1 MFDFADLLFFFLQG
15 YVVDARID
23 EFMEEYTVRSGSG
36 EKRTVD
42 GNEIFPFDFDDERAT
57 NTTIPFGAVVLADG
71 LEDSDERYFHTAQ
84 VMGEHK
90 DGRYKVYFLND
101 GSFGYV
107 KSNEVTPMPF
117 GVFSSSE
124 DAKLFASC
132 DEFYEVLADN
142 HSEHT
147 LQRQIGDG
155 CITVISW
162 PQEDSEITTL
172 IATYDGQIHMDFNVY
187 SSADI
192 FESNYKHS
200 LVSRLSE
207 EEFEGTETKQTD
219 FHPRGHGRV
228 VNFRHDLMTRPYF
241 GTKYPR
247 SIAEVI
253 DDS

>member
-1 MFDFADLLFFFLQG
+1 
-15 YVVDARID
+15 
-23 EFMEEYTVRSGSG
+23 MEEYTVRSSG
-36 EKRTVD
+36 GEDRKVD
-42 GNEIFPFDFDDERAT
+42 GNEIFPFDFDDETPT
-57 NTTIPFGAVVLADG
+57 NNTIPFGAVVLADG
-71 LEDSDERYFHTAQ
+71 LEDAEERYFHSAQ

-107 KSNEVTPMPF
+107 KSNEVTLMPF
-117 GVFSSSE
+117 GFFSSPE

-132 DEFYEVLADN
+132 DEFYEVLADK

-147 LQRQIGDG
+147 FRRQIGDG
-155 CITVISW
+155 CITAISW
-162 PQEDSEITTL
+162 PREENEITTL

-187 SSADI
+187 SSADL
-192 FESNYKHS
+192 FEGNYENS
-200 LVSRLSE
+200 LINKMSD
-207 EEFEGTETKQTD
+207 EEFEGTERKQTD

-247 SIAEVI
+247 SIAEVV
-253 DDS
+253 DET